1 MSEEEAR
8 PEPDRIEGA
17 PHPRE
22 AVGLVGQDDA
32 EAGFL
37 EAYGSGRLHHAWLIA
52 GPAGV
57 GKSTLAWRIARFLL
71 ADPPSARSPIADPP
85 AASPPDDVADLFG
98 GGGDL
103 FGNADAPPPPS
114 EPASSTATTAAPTS
128 LDVPSEHS
136 VARRL
141 LALSEPRLFLLR
153 RSFDEKAGR
162 LRREI
167 TIDGVRGLRRFF
179 ELSAADG
186 GWRVAIVDAAD
197 EMNANAANALL
208 KLLEEP
214 PPDSVILLVSHQPSR
229 LLPTIRSRCRTLR
242 CAALSPDA
250 VAEVMA
256 RCDADPGPD
265 APRLAALSAG
275 SAGAAIRLFH
285 LDGLQLYSDILAI
298 FGGGRLD
305 RPRAI
310 RLANELAARGAESR
324 LDLAFQ
330 LFELFLSR
338 LARAG
343 VGAPPAVEAAPGEA
357 ALFSKISPGP
367 AAARNWATLQQELGS
382 RTRDGREVN
391 LDPAALILDMAHRI
405 QEMSAKCSAG

>member
-22 AVGLVGQDDA
+22 TAGLVGQENA

-37 EAYGSGRLHHAWLIA
+37 EAYGSNRLHHAWLIA
-52 GPAGV
+52 GPAGI
-57 GKSTLAWRIARFLL
+57 GKATLAWRIARFLL
-71 ADPPSARSPIADPP
+71 ADPPSARPPSADPP
-85 AASPPDDVADLFG
+85 AASPPEGATDLFG
-98 GGGDL
+98 NEGDL
-103 FGNADAPPPPS
+103 FGAVDTPPPPS
-114 EPASSTATTAAPTS
+114 APSSMTAAPTT
-128 LDVPSEHS
+128 LDIPPEHP

-186 GWRVAIVDAAD
+186 GRRVAIVDAAD
-197 EMNANAANALL
+197 EMNPNAANALL

-242 CAALSPDA
+242 CVALSPDA

-265 APRLAALSAG
+265 APRLATLSAG
-275 SAGAAIRLFH
+275 SAGAALRLFH
-285 LDGLQLYSDILAI
+285 LDGLALYADILAL

-305 RPRAI
+305 RRRAI
-310 RLANELAARGAESR
+310 GIADDLAARGAESR

-330 LFELFLSR
+330 LFELFLAR

-343 VGAPPAVEAAPGEA
+343 VGGPPAVEAAPGEA

-367 AAARNWATLQQELGS
+367 AAARNWATLQQELG
-382 RTRDGREVN
+382 TRAREGREVN